1 MQEVN
6 RGFPFSHRRATV
18 IYKLQIKMKK
28 GIHLNTMLTNVSCQK
43 HLYWLYKCWDYILY
57 QLVRYVC
64 IVLEVMT
71 IGCIMKSGERSWWLH
86 CDGLGKLSTEMY
98 FCWVLITSL
107 KTKYTLW
114 QQSPMM
120 TVVSFNRT
128 VHSFTLHN

>member
-1 MQEVN
+1 MMQEVN

-71 IGCIMKSGERSWWLH
+71 IGCIMKSGERS
-86 CDGLGKLSTEMY
+86 
-98 FCWVLITSL
+98 
-107 KTKYTLW
+107 
-114 QQSPMM
+114 
-120 TVVSFNRT
+120 
-128 VHSFTLHN
+128 